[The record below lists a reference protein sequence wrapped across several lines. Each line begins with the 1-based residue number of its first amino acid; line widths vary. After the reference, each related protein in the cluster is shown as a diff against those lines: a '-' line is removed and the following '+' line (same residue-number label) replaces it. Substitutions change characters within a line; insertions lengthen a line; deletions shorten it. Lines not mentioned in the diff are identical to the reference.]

1 MSVTFVLA
9 HASSPE
15 TGMWFKTACLCL
27 VSSLKLASVTYRML
41 PWRNGAY
48 RFRLPVRGAPERIS
62 CIYLLNCKNLLLSV
76 EVLPDV
82 WPDHSVLVGRF
93 RALRLA
99 PPTWIWPMPD
109 SLPWPRDFA
118 QNVVWSD
125 SDGDMTAA
133 YAGLWKNIES
143 SACEQSPCPVASRM
157 LGRAAQLAPKKVQA
171 KFAPVKGWS

>member
-1 MSVTFVLA
+1 MYI
-9 HASSPE
+9 SPE
-15 TGMWFKTACLCL
+15 LQD
-27 VSSLKLASVTYRML
+27 
-41 PWRNGAY
+41 
-48 RFRLPVRGAPERIS
+48 
-62 CIYLLNCKNLLLSV
+62 LLLSV

-109 SLPWPRDFA
+109 SLPRPRDFA
-118 QNVVWSD
+118 QNVVWSA
-125 SDGDMTAA
+125 SDGDMTAS

-157 LGRAAQLAPKKVQA
+157 LGRAALLAPKKVQA
-171 KFAPVKGWS
+171 KFAPVKAGRKGDLQPETGSSSAGLCTTHHK